1 LAGSCFWSN
10 IEKLFSDGAWCDGQM
25 TVSKAMLTELY
36 RARTSDRVATATV
49 PLLLLVGVQDLVTP
63 PSSLHDGYDR
73 WGGPKSFVEIAQ
85 SHHLPFVDEPARF
98 VALVMAFAREKRTP

>member
-1 LAGSCFWSN
+1 LDPAIAFGRAPYLAP
-10 IEKLFSDGAWCDGQM
+10 DPAWTERQM

-49 PLLLLVGVQDLVTP
+49 PLLLLVGTRDLVTP

-73 WGGPKSFVEIAQ
+73 WGGPKSFVEMAR

-98 VALVMAFAREKRTP
+98 VAMVMAFARENSK